1 MQNHRSRIKEVEN
14 QLQAQV
20 SQNSQHEAE
29 KENLIRKIQ
38 DMEEV
43 KSVAQVS
50 VKQSSDQGAEVSEL
64 KQ

>member
-1 MQNHRSRIKEVEN
+1 MEN

-38 DMEEV
+38 DMDVV